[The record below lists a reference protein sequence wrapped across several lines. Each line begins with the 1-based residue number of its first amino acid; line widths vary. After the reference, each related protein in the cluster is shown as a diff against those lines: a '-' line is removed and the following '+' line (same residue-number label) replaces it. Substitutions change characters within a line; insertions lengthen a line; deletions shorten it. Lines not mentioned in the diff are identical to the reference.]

1 VDPLDQVGQ
10 ADHLCR
16 VDPVVQEV
24 PDFQAFRHCLCLQVV
39 LAHPVDLAFH
49 SDPLVLVLPFRQL
62 GQAVL
67 ERLSDQAFH
76 QYQVVP
82 VVRSVPVDQLYRVDP
97 VCQAVLFDQE
107 FQVDLHCLEGPVD
120 PSDQVDTLCMIH
132 LQRLAP
138 AQQCPAFQA
147 DQALRRDPYR
157 RQFQRHPA
165 VPVDPAGKYSDCRTG
180 IANSPDEPFAA
191 SAGSADG

>member
-67 ERLSDQAFH
+67 ERLSGQAFH
-76 QYQVVP
+76 QDQVVP
-82 VVRSVPVDQLYRVDP
+82 EVRSVPADQLYRLDP
-97 VCQAVLFDQE
+97 VCQAVHFDQE
-107 FQVDLHCLEGPVD
+107 FQVDLQGREDPLD
-120 PSDQVDTLCMIH
+120 PSDQVDTLCTIH

-147 DQALRRDPYR
+147 DQEFRRDPSR
-157 RQFQRHPA
+157 HQFQGHPA

-180 IANSPDEPFAA
+180 IANSPVELFAA
-191 SAGSADG
+191 WAE